1 MERQEQLY
9 GGGPA
14 AGIAD
19 SNTVVP
25 KIKLFARLFCFAC
38 ISIGTLRKEAYN
50 LKDEAIV
57 NLIYERNELGL
68 SKLAD
73 KYEKLLIHI
82 ATGILGCRSR
92 DIEECVNDTYFK
104 IWNHIEQYDME
115 KASVKTYLKVIVR
128 NTAINKL
135 RDLSRR
141 EEREFSE
148 DVSDI
153 AMHYIDQRQN
163 VEGQIFSKENMKN
176 LNRIISHLG
185 KKDQELVIRKYFY
198 LQSSKEIA
206 VATKMTV
213 TAIDSRLSRLRNKMK
228 LEYEKELNTWNYTQR
243 GAKYG

>member
-1 MERQEQLY
+1 M
-9 GGGPA
+9 
-14 AGIAD
+14 
-19 SNTVVP
+19 
-25 KIKLFARLFCFAC
+25 
-38 ISIGTLRKEAYN
+38 
-50 LKDEAIV
+50 KDEAIV
-57 NLIYERNELGL
+57 NLIYDKDELGL
-68 SKLAD
+68 LKLAD

-82 ATGILGCRSR
+82 ATGILGSRSR
-92 DIEECVNDTYFK
+92 DVEECVNDTYLK
-104 IWNHIEQYDME
+104 IWKHIEKYDMD
-115 KASVKTYLKVIVR
+115 KASLKTYLKVIIR

-153 AMHYIDQRQN
+153 AKYYIDQRQN
-163 VEGQIFSKENMKN
+163 VEKQIFSKENVKQ
-176 LNRIISHLG
+176 LNKIIAHLS

-206 VATKMTV
+206 NATKMTV

-228 LEYEKELNTWNYTQR
+228 LEFEKEINTWDGTQR